1 MQTQCEECVGI
12 TSLSAD
18 QSDAQTLLG
27 YNRGHWSIETVH
39 RILNDTNNWNEDQCR
54 IRTGPENVNAHLLLY
69 YLRLTKNTDDAARS
83 FYNEFKRRAADAQ
96 FAIVAITHPAGI
108 TVAITGKPYPDPRC
122 SRKTRSATD

>member
-39 RILNDTNNWNEDQCR
+39 RILDDTNNWNEDQCR
-54 IRTGPENVNAHLLLY
+54 IRTGHGPENVSALC
-69 YLRLTKNTDDAARS
+69 R
-83 FYNEFKRRAADAQ
+83 
-96 FAIVAITHPAGI
+96 VAITVIRRYRKQVAPTMREMRVNPRLPLQASQSPQQANCARVQAAAGKRAQQPI
-108 TVAITGKPYPDPRC
+108 ETCPD
-122 SRKTRSATD
+122 